1 MKKQYFFARLFVRTA
16 KGLALLVIL
25 FGIGFCVLRCYQAS
39 SAADAVAYQPSPHLQ
54 QALDGLKDTFLS
66 TEQIVD
72 SFNAGN
78 QSTTPGVQGPRFPIV
93 IDSNDDLDRIATE
106 LSRVDQERQK
116 LKESIVARFET
127 FVKSIEEKLHAYAAV
142 LQPSPSATP
151 ATGQD
156 LVPTAEPAPPAA
168 PPDEAL
174 FSSKLNASGAHD
186 RYANL
191 TERKEFLKVLGVKAE
206 NAENR
211 VILGEAAEQLER
223 LAKLLPEKFDAS
235 TAAGVDPAVACS
247 LNALPASWNNFG
259 PVFDRYCLR
268 RGVLTMPLRR
278 PPIFSQPSAISI
290 ARRRLPNEGFG

>member
-127 FVKSIEEKLHAYAAV
+127 FVKSIDYGALLEGGRIELFAPEAV
-142 LQPSPSATP
+142 LSAEIEDQWT
-151 ATGQD
+151 
-156 LVPTAEPAPPAA
+156 
-168 PPDEAL
+168 AL
-174 FSSKLNASGAHD
+174 FC
-186 RYANL
+186 RL
-191 TERKEFLKVLGVKAE
+191 TPGFVVITAPLDFLGVH
-206 NAENR
+206 
-211 VILGEAAEQLER
+211 
-223 LAKLLPEKFDAS
+223 
-235 TAAGVDPAVACS
+235 
-247 LNALPASWNNFG
+247 
-259 PVFDRYCLR
+259 YC
-268 RGVLTMPLRR
+268 
-278 PPIFSQPSAISI
+278 
-290 ARRRLPNEGFG
+290 

>member
-116 LKESIVARFET
+116 LKESIVARLRASRRSFT
-127 FVKSIEEKLHAYAAV
+127 VTRQSCSRRRRQR
-142 LQPSPSATP
+142 LQPGKISSPQLNQRRRRSP
-151 ATGQD
+151 RKN
-156 LVPTAEPAPPAA
+156 LC
-168 PPDEAL
+168 
-174 FSSKLNASGAHD
+174 FHRSSM
-186 RYANL
+186 
-191 TERKEFLKVLGVKAE
+191 
-206 NAENR
+206 
-211 VILGEAAEQLER
+211 
-223 LAKLLPEKFDAS
+223 LPE
-235 TAAGVDPAVACS
+235 
-247 LNALPASWNNFG
+247 
-259 PVFDRYCLR
+259 
-268 RGVLTMPLRR
+268 LTTGTQ
-278 PPIFSQPSAISI
+278 I
-290 ARRRLPNEGFG
+290 